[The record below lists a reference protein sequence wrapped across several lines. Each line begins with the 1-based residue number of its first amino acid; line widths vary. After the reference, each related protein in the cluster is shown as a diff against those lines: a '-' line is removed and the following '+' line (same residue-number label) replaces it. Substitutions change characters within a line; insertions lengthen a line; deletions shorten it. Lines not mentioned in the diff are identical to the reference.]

1 MVVIT
6 AGASTRRTLLLAQLV
21 SRKRDIEA
29 VLLDDW
35 HNSMH
40 KSSNSEDHQKSPK
53 IENDPDF

>member
-6 AGASTRRTLLLAQLV
+6 AGASIRRTLLLAQLV
-21 SRKRDIEA
+21 NRKRDIEA
-29 VLLDDW
+29 VFLDDW

-40 KSSNSEDHQKSPK
+40 KSSNSEDHQKSLK